1 MKINEALNYKTYI
14 NFGKDN
20 DEKVLK
26 ELEKNNE
33 NVKYLKQED
42 FSDFLNEVMDDTVRD
57 SKDYK
62 NALEETGMSEW
73 DINDI
78 DYETKFGGLYL
89 HSENN
94 GAYLQI
100 EKENVGDNTVFTYSP
115 VIIEVK
121 DNNENKENN
130 LIFIDV
136 GPVYS
141 VHAVIQDEQNQQ
153 SEIKEVVSSIEC
165 LENPY
170 IKFFVDDVMYN
181 AEYKPEEVY
190 IDVDRTKETGNSI
203 GTITDFFS
211 SVAVE
216 SEVEKSVGYLLEDM
230 FFKEQLKEVTD
241 IDYDNLTVKNT
252 NVYIDGKK
260 IDFDFLKNID
270 SIDTETIKL
279 SQVMENFKKYKE
291 LAKGKIQETE
301 FNKKSQDMEVN
312 IDL

>member
-1 MKINEALNYKTYI
+1 MRINEALNYKTYI
-14 NFGKDN
+14 NFGKDS
-20 DEKVLK
+20 DEKLLK

-33 NVKYLKQED
+33 NVKYLKQEEL
-42 FSDFLNEVMDDTVRD
+42 SDFLNEVMDDTVRS

-62 NALEETGMSEW
+62 DALEETGMSEW

-89 HSENN
+89 RSENN
-94 GAYLQI
+94 NAYLKV

-115 VIIEVK
+115 VMIEIKSDNK
-121 DNNENKENN
+121 DNVNKENN
-130 LIFIDV
+130 LIFVDV

-141 VHAVIQDEQNQQ
+141 VHAAVQNKQD
-153 SEIKEVVSSIEC
+153 EIKEVVSSTEC
-165 LENPY
+165 MENPY

-190 IDVDRTKETGNSI
+190 VDVDTTKETGNSI
-203 GTITDFFS
+203 GTITEFFS

-230 FFKEQLKEVTD
+230 FFKEQLKKVAD
-241 IDYDNLTVKNT
+241 IDYNDLTVKNT
-252 NVYIDGKK
+252 NVYIDNKK
-260 IDFDFLKNID
+260 VNFEFLKNID
-270 SIDTETIKL
+270 SIDIETIKL
-279 SQVMENFKKYKE
+279 SQVMENFKEYKE
-291 LAKGKIQETE
+291 LANEKAQELKIDK
-301 FNKKSQDMEVN
+301 NSQDREVT